1 MSAVNFNL
9 PGDRPPTPEAS
20 NGRRFLAILIDWL
33 MCRSIVILLGD
44 NTFTQNQF
52 STLILFFVEVSFFT
66 FLLQAS
72 AGQRIMG
79 IKVVD
84 AFNESRVGLNRVL
97 LRTFLIVLV
106 IPAIWTKNS
115 IPLHNL
121 FTQTKTIAV

>member
-20 NGRRFLAILIDWL
+20 SGRRFLAILIDWGF
-33 MCRSIVILLGD
+33 CRLIVFLTGESL
-44 NTFTQNQF
+44 FTTSMYN
-52 STLILFFVEVSFFT
+52 TLILFFLEIVFFT
-66 FLLQAS
+66 FTLQAS
-72 AGQRIMG
+72 VGQRIMG

>member
-1 MSAVNFNL
+1 MSTVNFNL
-9 PGDRPPTPEAS
+9 PGDKPPTPEAS
-20 NGRRFLAILIDWL
+20 NGRRFLAILIDWGF
-33 MCRSIVILLGD
+33 CRLIVFLTGESL
-44 NTFTQNQF
+44 FTTSMYN
-52 STLILFFVEVSFFT
+52 TLILFFLEIVFFT
-66 FLLQAS
+66 FTLQAS
-72 AGQRIMG
+72 VGHRIMG